1 MLKFIKT
8 LITKF
13 AESYGYYV
21 GILPPTADSVESH
34 VAMLCDNLGIN
45 CIFDVG
51 AHYGEYALRM
61 RKAGYTG
68 RIVSFEPILE
78 SYIKLK
84 EVSDMDDNWHIY
96 HVALGDSISKKQMNV
111 TGNTEVASLLAP
123 SKKGEQLLGSKI
135 KVEREEEVSV
145 VTLDSVY
152 DECIKGINKPKCY
165 LKVDA
170 QGYDKF
176 VFEGSQGKLS
186 EFYGLQTEMSVQ
198 SIYEGVPDYKE
209 NIEYLIKKGFL
220 LSGIFPVRVDASM
233 RLVEIDCIMVQ

>member
-68 RIVSFEPILE
+68 RIVSFEPI
-78 SYIKLK
+78 SVFCK
-84 EVSDMDDNWHIY
+84 
-96 HVALGDSISKKQMNV
+96 
-111 TGNTEVASLLAP
+111 ASLRNLA
-123 SKKGEQLLGSKI
+123 KFGFN
-135 KVEREEEVSV
+135 
-145 VTLDSVY
+145 
-152 DECIKGINKPKCY
+152 NK
-165 LKVDA
+165 L
-170 QGYDKF
+170 
-176 VFEGSQGKLS
+176 
-186 EFYGLQTEMSVQ
+186 
-198 SIYEGVPDYKE
+198 
-209 NIEYLIKKGFL
+209 
-220 LSGIFPVRVDASM
+220 
-233 RLVEIDCIMVQ
+233 